1 MSLLKLRKNMLLREQ
16 IAHYFEDIETPEG
29 IALNGAILG
38 LILLSM
44 AIFVA
49 ETYPIPEYLRI
60 WLHDIDIGILIV
72 FSIEYLIRFW
82 YAESKLKFLFSFFS
96 IIDLIAI
103 IPLFLG
109 WLDLRFI
116 RILRWVRFLRVF
128 RFFKF
133 EVSLFKIAT
142 EDGVI
147 FARIILT
154 LFAIIFIYS
163 GLIYQVE
170 HKVNPRLFRNFFDAL
185 YFAVVTMTTVGFGD
199 LIPLS
204 ESGRVVTLLM
214 ILTGILVIPWQV
226 GDLVKQFIKT
236 INKVNRSCPSC
247 KLAFHDRDANFCKI
261 CGTKLEQIAN
271 K

>member
-1 MSLLKLRKNMLLREQ
+1 MLLREK
-16 IAHYFEDIETPEG
+16 IAHYFEDVETPEG

-44 AIFVA
+44 GIFVA
-49 ETYPIPEYLRI
+49 ETYSLTESLKI
-60 WLHDIDIGILIV
+60 WLHDIDIVILII

-82 YAESKLKFLFSFFS
+82 YAESKLTFFFSFFS
-96 IIDLIAI
+96 IVDLLAI
-103 IPLFLG
+103 LPLFLG

-116 RILRWVRFLRVF
+116 RILRWFRLLRLF

-133 EVSLFKIAT
+133 EVSLFKIPS

-154 LFAIIFIYS
+154 LFAIVFVYS

-170 HKVNPRLFRNFFDAL
+170 HQVNSQHFRNFFDAL

-204 ESGRVVTLLM
+204 EAGRVVTLLM

-236 INKVNRSCPSC
+236 INKTNISCPNC
-247 KLAFHDRDANFCKI
+247 QLTFHDRDANFCKI
-261 CGTKLEQIAN
+261 CGTKLLKN
-271 K
+271 